1 MSTLPRTLFV
11 GKNMSGIC
19 WYRCALPA
27 MALGVEWVGVREEPP
42 ELTVLTGL
50 TARPF
55 EFAHMFDYEVVVVQ
69 QPASRDWLHAM
80 RSLQDAGVKVLFEID
95 DYIQSVRK
103 IRTHEAREAFSRDV
117 VDGAE
122 LNMRVADGVICST
135 PFLAQRYRRF
145 NSNVWVCRNGLDLKR
160 YELEPPPRHG
170 VTIGWSGGMGH
181 VDAMRPWLPMVAEV
195 LRARPETRFVTV
207 GQPFAD
213 ELAGEFGSERCFSV
227 PFAPMEMYP
236 AAMTQFDVALAP
248 SSGSALYRGKSDLR
262 WLEASALGVP
272 LVADPEVYSDIEDGV
287 TGLHAATPT
296 EARDALFAL
305 VDDAAMRTGIGAAAR
320 AHVREYRS
328 VQAVAPGWERAIS
341 EVAESTAV
349 AA

>member
-1 MSTLPRTLFV
+1 VSAPRTLFV

-27 MALGVEWVGVREEPP
+27 MALGHEWVGVREDPP
-42 ELTVLTGL
+42 ELQLLTGM
-50 TARPF
+50 TDRPF
-55 EFAHMFDYEVVVVQ
+55 EYEHLFEYDVVVVQ
-69 QPASRDWLHAM
+69 QPATRPWLHTI
-80 RSLQDAGVKVLFEID
+80 RKLQDAGVKVLFEID

-103 IRTHEAREAFSRDV
+103 IRTHEARDAFSRDV
-117 VDGAE
+117 IDGAE

-135 PFLAQRYRRF
+135 PFLAQRFRKF
-145 NSNVWVCRNGLDLKR
+145 NPNVWVCRNGLDLKR
-160 YELEPPPRHG
+160 YELELPARRG

-181 VDAMRPWLPMVAEV
+181 QDAMRPWLPVVADV
-195 LRARPETRFVTV
+195 LRARPDTHFVTV

-236 AAMTQFDVALAP
+236 AAMTQFDLALAP

-262 WLEASALGVP
+262 WLEASALGIP
-272 LVADPEVYSDIEDGV
+272 LVADPEVYSDIEPGV
-287 TGLHAATPT
+287 TGMPAATPD

-305 VDDAAMRTGIGAAAR
+305 VDDEALRRGIGAAAR
-320 AHVREYRS
+320 AHVREHRS
-328 VQAVAPGWERAIS
+328 IQAVAPAWARAIA
-341 EVAESTAV
+341 EVTD
-349 AA
+349 AAAAAA